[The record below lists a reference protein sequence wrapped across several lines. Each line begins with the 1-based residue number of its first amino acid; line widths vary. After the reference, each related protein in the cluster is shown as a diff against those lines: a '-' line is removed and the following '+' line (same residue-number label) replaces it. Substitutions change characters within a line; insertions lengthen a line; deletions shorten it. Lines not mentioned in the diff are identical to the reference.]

1 MNDVIYVFNGK
12 DITMTVCLQ
21 IRAVVDILQEWL
33 NIDFMEAIDL
43 FYLSDTYQ
51 SMRDV
56 RNGLWAESAEYIAD
70 QVLEETGR
78 TAASV

>member
-21 IRAVVDILQEWL
+21 IRAVVDVLQKWL

-51 SMRDV
+51 SMQDV

-78 TAASV
+78 TSAAV